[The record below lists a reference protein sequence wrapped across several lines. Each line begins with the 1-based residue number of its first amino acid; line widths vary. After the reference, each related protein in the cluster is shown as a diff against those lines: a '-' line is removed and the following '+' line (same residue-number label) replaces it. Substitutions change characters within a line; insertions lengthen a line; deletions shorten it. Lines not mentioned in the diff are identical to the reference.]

1 MIDNWHSFYDENIV
15 RVLIWHGTSL
25 GKKLRK
31 NRLPYHLAMFD
42 KLAIIERIVCYQRSA
57 FYELYLQFHVFLK
70 TFLHL
75 AQVALLA
82 VRYFLML
89 LSNWYS
95 RQNSMMVFF
104 LSIESL
110 NLF

>member
-1 MIDNWHSFYDENIV
+1 
-15 RVLIWHGTSL
+15 
-25 GKKLRK
+25 
-31 NRLPYHLAMFD
+31 MFD

-95 RQNSMMVFF
+95 RQNSKMIFF
-104 LSIESL
+104 SIYRKFELILKL
-110 NLF
+110 NLQAHFSTIV